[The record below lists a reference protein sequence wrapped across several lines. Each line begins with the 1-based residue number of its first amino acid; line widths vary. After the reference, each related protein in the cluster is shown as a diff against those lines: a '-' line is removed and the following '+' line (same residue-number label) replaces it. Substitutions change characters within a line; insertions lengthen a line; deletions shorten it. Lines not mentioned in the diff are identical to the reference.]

1 MTTDPSTT
9 GLSSKDPLPTA
20 PLAADPLAA
29 DLAPEAG
36 DLARLHARLAE
47 RAQTEEL
54 LDVAYRT
61 VDSPIGELLLAAT
74 PRGLVRVAFARECF
88 DDVLDALA
96 GRLGPRVLQ
105 APARLDDAATEI
117 EEYFAGRRTHFTLP
131 LDRALS
137 AGFRLTVH
145 EHLEQIG
152 YGRTS
157 TYKELAAL
165 VGNPAAVRAVGTA
178 CATNPLPVVVPCHRV
193 LRSDGALG
201 GYLGGLPVKAA
212 LLELERAA

>member
-1 MTTDPSTT
+1 MTTDPTTT
-9 GLSSKDPLPTA
+9 GLSPTDRSST
-20 PLAADPLAA
+20 DPLAA
-29 DLAPEAG
+29 ALAPEAG
-36 DLARLHARLAE
+36 DLGRLPARLAE
-47 RAQTEEL
+47 RAEAEGL
-54 LDVAYRT
+54 LDVSYRI
-61 VDSPIGELLLAAT
+61 VDSPVGELLLAAT
-74 PRGLVRVAFARECF
+74 PRGLVRVAFAREGF

-96 GRLGPRVLQ
+96 TRLSPRVLQ
-105 APARLDDAATEI
+105 APGRLDVAAAEL

-137 AGFRLTVH
+137 AGFRRTVH
-145 EHLEQIG
+145 EHLGQIG

-165 VGNPAAVRAVGTA
+165 VGTPAAVRAVGTA

-201 GYLGGLPVKAA
+201 GYLGGLAAKAA